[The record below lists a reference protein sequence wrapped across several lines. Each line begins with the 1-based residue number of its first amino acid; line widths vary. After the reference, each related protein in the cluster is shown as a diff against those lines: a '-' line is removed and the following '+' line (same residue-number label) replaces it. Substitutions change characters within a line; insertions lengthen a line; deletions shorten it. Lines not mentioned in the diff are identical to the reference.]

1 VTLLQLQEREQTM
14 QVGDRVRVVTSVIV
28 YHHPKHKKQALDLKG
43 MEGKILKIQED
54 WNGRP
59 ISPNLPIVVLF
70 ENKFQA
76 HFRSDEI
83 ETI

>member
-1 VTLLQLQEREQTM
+1 VTLLQERERTM
-14 QVGDRVRVVTSVIV
+14 QVGDRIRVVASVVV

-43 MEGKILKIQED
+43 MEGEILKIHND
-54 WNGRP
+54 WHGRP

-76 HFRSDEI
+76 HFRTDEVEVI
-83 ETI
+83 